1 MQNEIETLTP
11 SSPLRSHL
19 TEEEINDFL
28 GDMDLFLMDQV
39 LKGTF
44 HSLESVLDIGC
55 GSGRN
60 LLYFLQKGYRVC
72 GIDVDKLQIDLM
84 KHIVGSMPN
93 SQSHQFI
100 EASAESLPLP
110 SDAMDLVICSR
121 VLHHLPS
128 TESYEQSCL
137 EMYRV
142 LKPGGI
148 LYLSMNSSINFQDH
162 VIKKGDLGVFNDG
175 TQGLFLN
182 ELMISFVEDLGF
194 EKLMPHRT
202 VHFDNL
208 HAETTMILKKQ

>member
-1 MQNEIETLTP
+1 M
-11 SSPLRSHL
+11 RDHL
-19 TEEEINDFL
+19 TEEDINDFL

-44 HSLESVLDIGC
+44 QSMESVMDIGC

-60 LLYFLQKGYRVC
+60 LLYFLQKGYRVF

-84 KHIVGSMPN
+84 KHIIGSMPN
-93 SQSHQFI
+93 SESHQFI
-100 EASAESLPLP
+100 EASVESLPLP
-110 SDAMDLVICSR
+110 SDSTDLVICSR

-128 TESYEQSCL
+128 IESYKQSCL
-137 EMYRV
+137 EMHRV
-142 LKPGGI
+142 LNQGGI
-148 LYLSMNSSINFQDH
+148 LYLSMNSSINFEDH
-162 VIKKGDLGVFNDG
+162 VIKKGNLGVFNDG
-175 TQGLFLN
+175 TEGLFLD
-182 ELMISFVEDLGF
+182 EAMISLVENLGF